1 MEKVELVVSK
11 KKKKKTGTPPFLGI
25 YASVALKSHLSSR
38 GTVSVA
44 LQGHLQEE
52 KGSPH
57 LTYLIII
64 WELHVSLQ
72 GHDRE
77 QMKIK

>member
-1 MEKVELVVSK
+1 MEKVELVVSKK

-57 LTYLIII
+57 LTYLIISGNYMYLYKAMI
-64 WELHVSLQ
+64 GS
-72 GHDRE
+72 
-77 QMKIK
+77 K